1 MTQFWFSNHQALA
14 NKFNSVNKLC
24 NFKNHEVLTKVR
36 ALKLRS
42 FVEEL
47 VKEDFTSGLSNT
59 LHDPDSLEYELSL
72 HQDFLYM
79 LRQQSKA
86 AMSVVH
92 SGSSASNNSYEAE
105 RPINPSD
112 IIL

>member
-1 MTQFWFSNHQALA
+1 MSHFWFA
-14 NKFNSVNKLC
+14 NQQPQPKINSMNKLC
-24 NFKNHEVLTKVR
+24 NYKNHEVLTKVR
-36 ALKLRS
+36 ALKLRA
-42 FVEEL
+42 FVEQL
-47 VKEDFTSGLSNT
+47 VKEDFHSGFIHSIDDT
-59 LHDPDSLEYELSL
+59 DSLEYELSL

-86 AMSVVH
+86 AISAHH
-92 SGSSASNNSYEAE
+92 SGSSASNNSWEAE